1 MKDKKDERY
10 VKLGITGCAIA
21 LFALISYFV
30 LSNMKG
36 IRDALHALGVI
47 LRPFVYGAVIAYLVV
62 PLCRRLEGL
71 FSKWFKR
78 KRGLTPSQFRLQN

>member
-1 MKDKKDERY
+1 MPVQRPHLPAGCQRRRKSLKDKKDERY

-30 LSNMKG
+30 LSNVKG

-62 PLCRRLEGL
+62 PLCRRLQ
-71 FSKWFKR
+71 R
-78 KRGLTPSQFRLQN
+78 